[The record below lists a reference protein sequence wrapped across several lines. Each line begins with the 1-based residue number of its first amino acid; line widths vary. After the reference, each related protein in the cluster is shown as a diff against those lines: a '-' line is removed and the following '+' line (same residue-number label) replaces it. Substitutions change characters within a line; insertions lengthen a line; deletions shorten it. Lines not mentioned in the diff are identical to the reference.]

1 MTCETVKVS
10 NTANADAD
18 GEYQYMPQ
26 ERVSWELDKPVY
38 KELQKDRY
46 IFWTEG
52 QGYGTQWVI
61 GSYSMLSTGS
71 YLQKSKL
78 SWVYRWVHRWSC
90 LYIKIIAAFSLI
102 HSKQFPG
109 NLQSLEPWEGDWVD
123 GEIVGCKEGKTL
135 KVYQWWFERVSKI

>member
-1 MTCETVKVS
+1 MNDNLRLIPVSLTCETVKVS

-46 IFWTEG
+46 IFWTDG
-52 QGYGTQWVI
+52 QGFGTQWVI

-78 SWVYRWVHRWSC
+78 S
-90 LYIKIIAAFSLI
+90 
-102 HSKQFPG
+102 
-109 NLQSLEPWEGDWVD
+109 
-123 GEIVGCKEGKTL
+123 
-135 KVYQWWFERVSKI
+135 